1 MFRNLKLLFFT
12 IFLFSGLFAQ
22 DVLPEKPQSWVN
34 DYANVLSASE
44 KQTLTGMLQGLE
56 QRSSNQIFV
65 AIFESMPENT
75 YLEDFALKLYDKW
88 KPGLAEQDNGVIMVI
103 FINDR
108 KVRIEV
114 GYGLEDVITDAQSGT
129 VIRDYMA
136 PYFRQGDYYHGI
148 EAALS
153 VLIPAAEGKYQIP
166 VKSKNKNKGGNFTYY
181 IILFILVML
190 ISKFFW
196 RRRIYGIRITEKRF
210 RVWRTYHFWR
220 IRWWFFRWR
229 IWRRRRR
236 FRRRIRRNVRR
247 RGRER
252 QLVMR
257 QYE

>member
-190 ISKFFW
+190 ISKFFGGGGSTG
-196 RRRIYGIRITEKRF
+196 YGS
-210 RVWRTYHFWR
+210 
-220 IRWWFFRWR
+220 
-229 IWRRRRR
+229 
-236 FRRRIRRNVRR
+236 RR
-247 RGRER
+247 RGSGFGGPIIFGGFGGGSSGGGFGGGGGGFGGGFGG
-252 QLVMR
+252 MSGGGGASGSW
-257 QYE
+257 